1 MLQQIAEYND
11 LSPALLQKLQEKINS
26 FGKIVRYRFDIEQ
39 DNPDKTFYNGKTI
52 FPGVYTLRPA
62 VFNITDNDENRAG
75 KSKFKKIALIKS
87 HESNGTGGYKTEFIK
102 IRVPAAARGQL
113 RLDLETPEDIAKC
126 MLLEL
131 HPKINGG
138 LFQDKNTIPVFSR
151 IDDVQE
157 ARTQTEERA
166 AKRKA
171 QNAVADMDEKSLLKF
186 ADALGWDS
194 TQDPVILRNLAEELA
209 DDDPNFL
216 NDLITDKTFE
226 IRAIVKQALD
236 REIITY
242 DPIEFKFTWTGNK
255 QTIAVVSPSG
265 TESEVVKLAEILH
278 SGGNKMEET
287 LKKITQ
293 LVKEKKGAVA

>member
-11 LSPALLQKLQEKINS
+11 LSPALFQKLQEKINS
-26 FGKIVRYRFDIEQ
+26 FGKIVKYRFDIEQ
-39 DNPDKTFYNGKTI
+39 ENPDKTFYNGKTI
-52 FPGVYTLRPA
+52 FPGIYTLRPA

-75 KSKFKKIALIKS
+75 KSKFKKIALIKN
-87 HESNGTGGYKTEFIK
+87 HESNGTGGFKTEFIK
-102 IRVPAAARGQL
+102 IRVPATARGQV
-113 RLDLETPEDIAKC
+113 RLDLEKSEDIAKC

-131 HPKINGG
+131 HPKLSGG
-138 LFQDKNTIPVFSR
+138 LFADKNTIPVLHR
-151 IDDVQE
+151 IDEVQE

-171 QNAVADMDEKSLLKF
+171 QNAVADMDDKAVIKF
-186 ADALGWDS
+186 ADAMNWDS
-194 TQDPVILRNLAEELA
+194 TQDPVVLRNMAEELA
-209 DDDPNFL
+209 DSDPDFL
-216 NDLITDKTFE
+216 NDLVTDKTFE

-242 DPIEFKFTWTGNK
+242 DPIEFKFTWSGNK
-255 QTIAVVSPSG
+255 QIIAVVSPSG
-265 TESEVVKLAEILH
+265 EESEVVKLATILH
-278 SGGNKMEET
+278 SGGNKMDET